1 MAGRSDKAS
10 QSAPSQDTPGAY
22 PSTPGDADASTII
35 STQVSLSQAVHQ
47 RRHEF
52 TRSYTTKVKVG
63 TWNVASLTG
72 TDKDVGG
79 WFVGGRGLS
88 ESLNGLAIAA
98 SNGSRNV
105 ARHRS
110 STATSVESSVSQEK
124 RRSKKKETLPKNDTA
139 YVPGGDEIGLYVLGL
154 QEIVDVSSAT
164 EALRPYTD
172 SHPAK
177 KWKRAVE
184 EALPDGYGLVAE
196 QQLIGLFLVVYASP
210 ILAPQISSVSTTSV
224 GTGVMGYMG
233 NKGAVTV
240 RIVLGET
247 TRMVFINCHL
257 GAGTEKGSLDRRNWD
272 AAQVVSRTKFEP
284 VYNGAGV
291 MEEFGEGIGDEDFA
305 FWFGDLNYR
314 LDSLPGEDVRR
325 LLMLHTRHEYG
336 KEQRSRKEIDSD
348 LPSPRSPTAIRDG
361 HFVDIDSEEE
371 DSNATGTTTI
381 STTNFSS
388 NKLHIPEHIEPATDP
403 ASLQATLSSLLP
415 HDQLHAQMRTGT
427 AFHDGWRE
435 GPIDFLPTYKYDVGS
450 IGIFDSSEK
459 RRGPSWC
466 DRILYRTR
474 KDKLEYDR
482 KVREEQDARRA
493 EEQMKARGVDKEAE
507 EEAVLFEYDPETDA
521 DNDYKE
527 EEGRSC
533 SPDVVETKAGFDDIL
548 HLEYYTSHQR
558 VLSSD
563 HKPLDAVFNLTYSA
577 VDPDL
582 KANVHHEVSS
592 NLKPPVRDIA
602 TSIHSLVMSQCID
615 RRRDADSANVVGRSR
630 T

>member
-1 MAGRSDKAS
+1 MVGRSDNAS
-10 QSAPSQDTPGAY
+10 LSSWSQNTPGAY
-22 PSTPGDADASTII
+22 PSTPGDIEAPTIV
-35 STQVSLSQAVHQ
+35 STQVSLTQAVYQ
-47 RRHEF
+47 RRNEF

-88 ESLNGLAIAA
+88 ESLNGLAIAGP
-98 SNGSRNV
+98 NGSPNA
-105 ARHRS
+105 ARHRA
-110 STATSVESSVSQEK
+110 STATSVESPASQEK

-139 YVPGGDEIGLYVLGL
+139 YVPGGDEVGLYVLGL
-154 QEIVDVSSAT
+154 QEVVDVSSAA
-164 EALRPYTD
+164 EALRPFTD
-172 SHPAK
+172 PHPAK

-184 EALPDGYGLVAE
+184 EALPDGYRLVAE
-196 QQLIGLFLVVYASP
+196 QQLIGLFLIIYASP
-210 ILAPQISSVSTTSV
+210 FLSTQVSSVSTTSV

-233 NKGAVTV
+233 NKGAVTA

-257 GAGTEKGSLDRRNWD
+257 GAGADKANLDRRNWD
-272 AAQVVSRTKFEP
+272 ASQVVSRTKFEP
-284 VYNGAGV
+284 VYSSAGV
-291 MEEFGEGIGDEDFA
+291 MEEFSDGIGDEDFA

-314 LDSLPGEDVRR
+314 LDSLPEEDVRR
-325 LLMLHTRHEYG
+325 LLMLHTRNEYG
-336 KEQRSRKEIDSD
+336 KEQKSRKEIDSE
-348 LPSPRSPTAIRDG
+348 LPSPRSPIAVRDG

-371 DSNATGTTTI
+371 DLNATAATVSFANS
-381 STTNFSS
+381 STTDSS
-388 NKLHIPEHIEPATDP
+388 SPGHIELATDP

-415 HDQLHAQMRTGT
+415 HDQLHAQMRTGV

-450 IGIFDSSEK
+450 VGMFDSSEK

-482 KVREEQDARRA
+482 RVREEQDAKRA
-493 EEQMKARGVDKEAE
+493 EDQMKARGVDKEAE
-507 EEAVLFEYDPETDA
+507 EEAVLFDYDPETDA

-527 EEGRSC
+527 EEDRSC
-533 SPDVVETKAGFDDIL
+533 SPDVVETKAGFEDIL

-563 HKPLDAVFNLTYSA
+563 HKPLDAVFNLTYSV
-577 VDPDL
+577 VDPQL
-582 KANVHHEVSS
+582 KAKIHQEVSFI
-592 NLKPPVRDIA
+592 P
-602 TSIHSLVMSQCID
+602 
-615 RRRDADSANVVGRSR
+615 
-630 T
+630 